1 MVSWIG
7 FEDKLL
13 YMDNASL
20 RDSYARKLIEET
32 GRKEDVV
39 GHGFIR
45 KYYNIPEGN
54 GKEFEVRDFWNY
66 EKLPEEIATKL
77 QNGEMDDLLEY
88 VSNINL
94 RYIISVA
101 LESWK
106 VKAWKIFSKN
116 NPSNDDLCYIIIC
129 APESWKVKA
138 WEILSKNNPSNI
150 DLRCIIRYAPDSWK
164 VKACEILLRNNPD
177 NFGLRCIIR
186 YAPESWKVKAWEI
199 LSKNNP
205 SNIDLSY
212 IIIYAPESWKVKAQ
226 KLLDERNK

>member
-45 KYYNIPEGN
+45 KYYNIPEGK
-54 GKEFEVRDFWNY
+54 GREFEVNEFWNY
-66 EKLPEEIATKL
+66 EKLPEEISMKL

-94 RYIISVA
+94 CDIIILA
-101 LESWK
+101 PDSWK
-106 VKAWKIFSKN
+106 VKAWEIFSKN
-116 NPSNDDLCYIIIC
+116 NPSNIY
-129 APESWKVKA
+129 
-138 WEILSKNNPSNI
+138 
-150 DLRCIIRYAPDSWK
+150 
-164 VKACEILLRNNPD
+164 
-177 NFGLRCIIR
+177 LRCIIR
-186 YAPESWKVKAWEI
+186 YAPESWKEKASEI
-199 LSKNNP
+199 LLRNNP
-205 SNIDLSY
+205 SNLELRY
-212 IIIYAPESWKVKAQ
+212 IICYAPDSWKVKAQ